1 MLNRILVA
9 LIGIPLLI
17 TVLLKGGFLLLLFV
31 NFVILVGLFEF
42 YKMAEIGGKK
52 PDVNL
57 GFFKIQGLIPKRR
70 HEIGITLADTIQ
82 NELISLDDITKKL
95 ENANLDVEMERVIDS
110 ILEKKLA
117 SEITTR
123 FPMIAMFLNES
134 ALNKI
139 KDAIKGSI
147 MENKDQIIGILFE
160 TLEKNVDFKEIIVE
174 KVDGFS
180 LEELERITFSLAKKE
195 LKHIEII
202 GAILG
207 GLIGV
212 VQFVITVF
220 I

>member
-1 MLNRILVA
+1 MLVKA
-9 LIGIPLLI
+9 LLLI
-17 TVLLKGGFLLLLFV
+17 VIGSMIGWVTNYIAIKMLFRP
-31 NFVILVGLFEF
+31 
-42 YKMAEIGGKK
+42 YKEI
-52 PDVNL
+52 NL
-57 GFFKIQGLIPKRR
+57 GFLKIQGLIPKRR

-147 MENKDQIIGILFE
+147 MENKDQIIGMLFE

>member
-1 MLNRILVA
+1 MLVKA
-9 LIGIPLLI
+9 LLLI
-17 TVLLKGGFLLLLFV
+17 VIGSMIGWVTNYIAIKMLFRP
-31 NFVILVGLFEF
+31 
-42 YKMAEIGGKK
+42 YKEI
-52 PDVNL
+52 NL

-117 SEITTR
+117 SEITTK

-147 MENKDQIIGILFE
+147 MENKDQIIGMLFE

>member
-1 MLNRILVA
+1 MLVKA
-9 LIGIPLLI
+9 LLLI
-17 TVLLKGGFLLLLFV
+17 VIGSMIGWITNYIAIKMLFRP
-31 NFVILVGLFEF
+31 
-42 YKMAEIGGKK
+42 YREI
-52 PDVNL
+52 NL
-57 GFFKIQGLIPKRR
+57 IFFKIQGLIPKRR

-82 NELISLDDITKKL
+82 NELISLEDITKKL
-95 ENANLDVEMERVIDS
+95 ENADLDIEMEKVIDS

-139 KDAIKGSI
+139 KDTIKESI
-147 MENKDQIIGILFE
+147 MENKEQIIEMLFE

-174 KVDGFS
+174 KVDAFS

-207 GLIGV
+207 GIIGV

>member
-1 MLNRILVA
+1 MLVKA
-9 LIGIPLLI
+9 LLLI
-17 TVLLKGGFLLLLFV
+17 VIGSMIGWITNYIAIKMLFRP
-31 NFVILVGLFEF
+31 
-42 YKMAEIGGKK
+42 YREI
-52 PDVNL
+52 NL
-57 GFFKIQGLIPKRR
+57 IFFKIQGLIPKRR

-82 NELISLDDITKKL
+82 NELISLEDITKKL
-95 ENANLDVEMERVIDS
+95 ENADLDIEMEKVIDS

-139 KDAIKGSI
+139 KDAIKESI
-147 MENKDQIIGILFE
+147 MENKEQIIEMLFE

-174 KVDGFS
+174 KVDAFS
-180 LEELERITFSLAKKE
+180 LKELERIIFSLAKKE

-207 GLIGV
+207 GIIGV

>member
-1 MLNRILVA
+1 M
-9 LIGIPLLI
+9 
-17 TVLLKGGFLLLLFV
+17 
-31 NFVILVGLFEF
+31 
-42 YKMAEIGGKK
+42 
-52 PDVNL
+52 
-57 GFFKIQGLIPKRR
+57 
-70 HEIGITLADTIQ
+70 
-82 NELISLDDITKKL
+82 
-95 ENANLDVEMERVIDS
+95 
-110 ILEKKLA
+110 LA

-147 MENKDQIIGILFE
+147 MENKDQIIGMLFE

>member
-1 MLNRILVA
+1 MLVKA
-9 LIGIPLLI
+9 LLLI
-17 TVLLKGGFLLLLFV
+17 VIGSMIGWITNYIAIKMLFRP
-31 NFVILVGLFEF
+31 
-42 YKMAEIGGKK
+42 YREI
-52 PDVNL
+52 NL
-57 GFFKIQGLIPKRR
+57 IFFKIQGLIPKRR

-82 NELISLDDITKKL
+82 NELISLEDITKKL
-95 ENANLDVEMERVIDS
+95 ENADLDIEMEKVIDS

-139 KDAIKGSI
+139 KDAIKESI
-147 MENKDQIIGILFE
+147 MENKDQIIEMLFE

-207 GLIGV
+207 GIIGV

>member
-1 MLNRILVA
+1 MLVKA
-9 LIGIPLLI
+9 LLLI
-17 TVLLKGGFLLLLFV
+17 VIGSMIGWVTNYIAIKMLFRP
-31 NFVILVGLFEF
+31 
-42 YKMAEIGGKK
+42 YKEI
-52 PDVNL
+52 NL

-139 KDAIKGSI
+139 KDAIRGSI
-147 MENKDQIIGILFE
+147 MENKDQIIGMLFE

>member
-1 MLNRILVA
+1 MLVKA
-9 LIGIPLLI
+9 LLLI
-17 TVLLKGGFLLLLFV
+17 VIGSMIGWVTNYIAIKMLFRPYKEI
-31 NFVILVGLFEF
+31 NFI
-42 YKMAEIGGKK
+42 
-52 PDVNL
+52 
-57 GFFKIQGLIPKRR
+57 FFKIQGLIPKRR

-95 ENANLDVEMERVIDS
+95 ENANLDIEMERVIDG

-139 KDAIKGSI
+139 KEAIKGSI
-147 MENKDQIIGILFE
+147 MENKDQIIGMLFE

-174 KVDGFS
+174 RVDGFS

-202 GAILG
+202 GAVLG
-207 GLIGV
+207 GLIGI
-212 VQFVITVF
+212 VQFMITVF

>member
-1 MLNRILVA
+1 MLVKA
-9 LIGIPLLI
+9 LLLI
-17 TVLLKGGFLLLLFV
+17 VIGSMIGWVTNYIAIKMLFRP
-31 NFVILVGLFEF
+31 
-42 YKMAEIGGKK
+42 YKEI
-52 PDVNL
+52 NL

-212 VQFVITVF
+212 VQFLITVF

>member
-1 MLNRILVA
+1 MLIKAV
-9 LIGIPLLI
+9 LLI
-17 TVLLKGGFLLLLFV
+17 VIGSMIGWITNYIAIKMLFRP
-31 NFVILVGLFEF
+31 
-42 YKMAEIGGKK
+42 YKEI
-52 PDVNL
+52 NL
-57 GFFKIQGLIPKRR
+57 GIFKIQGLIPKRR

-82 NELISLDDITKKL
+82 KELISIDDIMKKL
-95 ENANLDVEMERVIDS
+95 ENANLDIQMEKIIDS

-117 SEITTR
+117 SEITAK

-139 KDAIKGSI
+139 KEAIKGSI
-147 MENKDQIIGILFE
+147 MENKDQIISMLFE

-174 KVDGFS
+174 KVDAFS

-212 VQFVITVF
+212 AQFIITVL

>member
-1 MLNRILVA
+1 MLVKA
-9 LIGIPLLI
+9 LLLI
-17 TVLLKGGFLLLLFV
+17 VIGSMIGWVTNYIAIKMLFRP
-31 NFVILVGLFEF
+31 
-42 YKMAEIGGKK
+42 YKEI
-52 PDVNL
+52 NL

-147 MENKDQIIGILFE
+147 MENKDQIIGMLFE
-160 TLEKNVDFKEIIVE
+160 TLEKNVDFKEIIIE

>member
-1 MLNRILVA
+1 MLVKA
-9 LIGIPLLI
+9 LLLI
-17 TVLLKGGFLLLLFV
+17 VIGSMIGWITNYIAIKMLFRP
-31 NFVILVGLFEF
+31 
-42 YKMAEIGGKK
+42 YREI
-52 PDVNL
+52 NL
-57 GFFKIQGLIPKRR
+57 IFFKIQGLIPKRR

-82 NELISLDDITKKL
+82 NELISLEDITKKL
-95 ENANLDVEMERVIDS
+95 ENADLDTEMEKVIDS

-139 KDAIKGSI
+139 KDAIKETI
-147 MENKDQIIGILFE
+147 MENKEQIIEMLFE

-174 KVDGFS
+174 KVDAFS

-207 GLIGV
+207 GIIGV

>member
-1 MLNRILVA
+1 MLVKA
-9 LIGIPLLI
+9 LLLI
-17 TVLLKGGFLLLLFV
+17 VIGSMIGWITNYIAIKMLFRP
-31 NFVILVGLFEF
+31 
-42 YKMAEIGGKK
+42 YREI
-52 PDVNL
+52 NL
-57 GFFKIQGLIPKRR
+57 IFFKIQGLIPKRR

-82 NELISLDDITKKL
+82 NELISLEDITKKL
-95 ENANLDVEMERVIDS
+95 ENADLDIEMEKVIDS

-139 KDAIKGSI
+139 KDAIKESI
-147 MENKDQIIGILFE
+147 MENKEQIIEMLFE

-174 KVDGFS
+174 KVDAFS
-180 LEELERITFSLAKKE
+180 LEELERIIFSLAKKE

-207 GLIGV
+207 GIIGV
-212 VQFVITVF
+212 VQFVIIVF

>member
-1 MLNRILVA
+1 MLIKA
-9 LIGIPLLI
+9 LLLI
-17 TVLLKGGFLLLLFV
+17 VIGSMIGWITNYIAIKMLFRP
-31 NFVILVGLFEF
+31 
-42 YKMAEIGGKK
+42 YKEI
-52 PDVNL
+52 NL

-95 ENANLDVEMERVIDS
+95 ENANLDVEMEKVIDN

-117 SEITTR
+117 SEITAK

-139 KDAIKGSI
+139 KEAIKSAI
-147 MENKDQIIGILFE
+147 MENKDQIIGMMFE

-174 KVDGFS
+174 KVDNFS

-195 LKHIEII
+195 LKHIEMI

-207 GLIGV
+207 GLIGAT
-212 VQFVITVF
+212 QFMITVL

>member
-1 MLNRILVA
+1 
-9 LIGIPLLI
+9 
-17 TVLLKGGFLLLLFV
+17 
-31 NFVILVGLFEF
+31 
-42 YKMAEIGGKK
+42 
-52 PDVNL
+52 
-57 GFFKIQGLIPKRR
+57 
-70 HEIGITLADTIQ
+70 
-82 NELISLDDITKKL
+82 
-95 ENANLDVEMERVIDS
+95 
-110 ILEKKLA
+110 
-117 SEITTR
+117 
-123 FPMIAMFLNES
+123 MIAMFLNES

-147 MENKDQIIGILFE
+147 MENKDQIIGMLFE

>member
-1 MLNRILVA
+1 MLVKA
-9 LIGIPLLI
+9 LLLI
-17 TVLLKGGFLLLLFV
+17 VIGSMIGWITNYIAIKMLFRP
-31 NFVILVGLFEF
+31 
-42 YKMAEIGGKK
+42 YREI
-52 PDVNL
+52 NL
-57 GFFKIQGLIPKRR
+57 IFFKIQGLIPKRR

-82 NELISLDDITKKL
+82 NELISLEDITKKL
-95 ENANLDVEMERVIDS
+95 ENADLDIEMEKVIDS

-139 KDAIKGSI
+139 KDAIKESI
-147 MENKDQIIGILFE
+147 MENKEQIIEMLFE

-174 KVDGFS
+174 KVDAFS
-180 LEELERITFSLAKKE
+180 LEELERITFSLTKKE

-207 GLIGV
+207 GIIGV

>member
-1 MLNRILVA
+1 MLVKA
-9 LIGIPLLI
+9 LLLI
-17 TVLLKGGFLLLLFV
+17 VIGSMIGWVTNYIAIKMLFRP
-31 NFVILVGLFEF
+31 
-42 YKMAEIGGKK
+42 YKEI
-52 PDVNL
+52 NL

-147 MENKDQIIGILFE
+147 MENKDQIIGMLFE

-180 LEELERITFSLAKKE
+180 LGELERITFSLAKKE